1 LIARRLAFTFAVL
14 VGGLDPVPT
23 LAAEVNTASAPAEI
37 RLRPGDRL
45 RFAVLEDSDAAAEVV
60 VNASGKID
68 LPLLGLW
75 AVSGKSV
82 DEVTRETKSAL
93 ESEYFVR
100 ATVRLLLVDRP
111 EKSSSRG
118 RVYLAGQMRKIGV
131 VEIDLSERNT
141 VGRVILSSGGLSD
154 FADAKRI
161 RIVRK
166 SAGGGDLETLTVDL
180 EEVLK
185 KGRIDRDVPLLDGD
199 FVIADSKLVNW

>member
-1 LIARRLAFTFAVL
+1 MIARRLACSFAVL
-14 VGGLDPVPT
+14 LGGLDPVPT